1 MTIAVEQECLEKIA
15 LYWRSRGYDVGARIG
30 YTTTNGLQC
39 IAVRSNLVN
48 GLPRNV
54 ERTIPLDVAVP
65 ARRNGGEANGG
76 R

>member
-1 MTIAVEQECLEKIA
+1 MTIAVEQECLEKVT

-30 YTTTNGLQC
+30 YTTSNGLQC

-54 ERTIPLDVAVP
+54 ERTIPLLDVAVP
-65 ARRNGGEANGG
+65 ARLNGGGANG
-76 R
+76 